1 MTNPRH
7 KLTDEQKIKVVQR
20 LAAYDSPA
28 VILKWLREEYALTV
42 DRTAVTYY
50 DPNSYAGRRCPER
63 WKTLFFA
70 MRKATV
76 ANWAEIGAANKMVR
90 VRWLDRLVHDAMDR
104 GDAKLAAQI
113 LAQVAREMDPR
124 YATKKQEYR
133 QPPARD
139 ISDAE
144 LDRRIAAAAAAL
156 GLELGPIA
164 DAGRA
169 ASRDGAGF
177 GAAPHSPM
185 TGKIAFS

>member
-20 LAAYDSPA
+20 LAAYDPPA

-90 VRWLDRLVHDAMDR
+90 VRWLDGLVHDAMDR

-124 YATKKQEYR
+124 YATKKQEYGT
-133 QPPARD
+133 PPARD
-139 ISDAE
+139 IGGADSTGALRPQPQRSGSSLARSPTLEGLPAE
-144 LDRRIAAAAAAL
+144 TARGLALPLIRR
-156 GLELGPIA
+156 
-164 DAGRA
+164 
-169 ASRDGAGF
+169 
-177 GAAPHSPM
+177 
-185 TGKIAFS
+185 